1 MEAIEEKIKKL
12 PPDLRKEVEDFVDFL
27 LEKTKYKKG
36 KKPKL
41 NWIGGL
47 REYRDKYTSLE
58 LQKKALEWRKKGK
71 EDENPERDSRN
82 IIKI

>member
-1 MEAIEEKIKKL
+1 LLIFC
-12 PPDLRKEVEDFVDFL
+12 LRKQNIRKE
-27 LEKTKYKKG
+27 

>member
-1 MEAIEEKIKKL
+1 LEAIEEKIKKL

-27 LEKTKYKKG
+27 LEKTKYKKE
-36 KKPKL
+36 KNPKL

-58 LQKKALEWRKKGK
+58 LQKKALEWR
-71 EDENPERDSRN
+71 D
-82 IIKI
+82 

>member
-1 MEAIEEKIKKL
+1 MLIFC
-12 PPDLRKEVEDFVDFL
+12 LRKQNIRKE
-27 LEKTKYKKG
+27 